1 MMTDGRP
8 WHPNPFSSSPGSA
21 PPHLAGRRTHLARLN
36 RALARFNAFDPQR
49 PSYQW
54 PVLIGPRG
62 TGKTVLLGEFRRLV
76 GAATSDAHV
85 YVTSPAINRD
95 VNAVIAHIE
104 YEHGIAADERRSPD
118 LRLIDCC
125 RRRRLALLVDE
136 AHMLTPAAMAELL
149 NVAQI
154 VCGQAPLLFGLAGTP
169 HLATLLDAAGASFQE
184 RCDLVGVGRLEPQEA
199 AEAISVPLAAH
210 RPALGADREILD
222 AIARDSGGYPFF
234 LSLWG
239 EALFDA
245 MAAADAVVADAARYE
260 EAKRALDA
268 RRVGFYSRRFDEI
281 ERVGLLGI
289 AATVAD
295 AFADAERLG
304 ARDIRTTIA
313 HARPVQ
319 GDAEYDATAF
329 NTLVELGY
337 IWRPPGDESYVSGIP
352 SLTGYVR
359 DRAVGAA
366 RGEFRA

>member
-1 MMTDGRP
+1 MTDSGP
-8 WHPNPFSSSPGSA
+8 WQPNPFSSSPGST
-21 PPHLAGRRTHLARLN
+21 PPHLAGRQTHLARLN

-76 GAATSDAHV
+76 GRAASDAHV

-95 VNAVIAHIE
+95 VNATIARIE

-125 RRRRLALLVDE
+125 RRRRVALLVDE
-136 AHMLTPAAMAELL
+136 AHMLNPDAMAEFL

-184 RCDLVGVGRLEPQEA
+184 RCDLVGVGRLEPDKA

-210 RPALGADREILD
+210 RPALGADRDVLD

-245 MAAADAVVADAARYE
+245 MAAADAVVADTANYE
-260 EAKRALDA
+260 EAKRVVDA
-268 RRVGFYSRRFDEI
+268 RCAGFYSRRFEEL
-281 ERVGLLGI
+281 ERVGLLGM
-289 AATVAD
+289 AAAVAD
-295 AFADAERLG
+295 AFADAERLA
-304 ARDIRTTIA
+304 ARDVRATTSPA
-313 HARPVQ
+313 GPEH
-319 GDAEYDATAF
+319 GDADYEAEAF

-352 SLTGYVR
+352 SLMGYVR
-359 DRAVGAA
+359 DRAVDAA